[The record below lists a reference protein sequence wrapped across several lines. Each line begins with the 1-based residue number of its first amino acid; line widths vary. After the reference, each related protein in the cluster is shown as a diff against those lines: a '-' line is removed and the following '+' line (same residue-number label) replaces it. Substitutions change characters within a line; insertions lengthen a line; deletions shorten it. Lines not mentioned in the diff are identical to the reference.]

1 MRGITKV
8 RILLWLPLIAFLI
21 VLALVAAG
29 LIRPHSTDIRSQM
42 VGKPLPSFSLPS
54 VRPGEPQVS
63 SASFADGKVRLVN
76 IFASWCGPCA
86 VEMPLLQT
94 LKQSGVTIEG
104 IASRDKP
111 EDSLTFLRQ
120 YGDPY
125 DRIANDA
132 TSALQ
137 IAIGSSGVPET
148 YVIDGKGVIR
158 LQHIG
163 PIGPQDMPDI
173 ITALKDAQ

>member
-1 MRGITKV
+1 MSLRTI

-21 VLALVAAG
+21 VLGLVASG
-29 LIRPHSTDIRSQM
+29 LIRPHDTSVRSQM
-42 VGKPLPSFSLPS
+42 VGKPLPAFSLSS
-54 VRPGEPQVS
+54 VRPGQPPVTSQ
-63 SASFADGKVRLVN
+63 SFADGKVRLVN

-86 VEMPLLQT
+86 IEMPQLFQ
-94 LKQSGVTIEG
+94 LKQAGVAIEG

-111 EDSLTFLRQ
+111 ADSLGFLRQ

-125 DRIANDA
+125 DRIGNDDK
-132 TSALQ
+132 SAVQ

-163 PIGPQDMPDI
+163 PIGPQDIGDI
-173 ITALKDAQ
+173 LAAVKDAQ

>member
-1 MRGITKV
+1 MSLRKI

-21 VLALVAAG
+21 VLGLVASG
-29 LIRPHSTDIRSQM
+29 LIRPHDTSVRSQM
-42 VGKPLPSFSLPS
+42 VGKPLPAFSLTS
-54 VRPGEPQVS
+54 VRFGQPPVTSQ
-63 SASFADGKVRLVN
+63 SFADGKVRLLT

-86 VEMPLLQT
+86 IEMPQLFQ
-94 LKQSGVTIEG
+94 LKQAGVTIDG

-111 EDSLTFLRQ
+111 ADSLGFLQQ

-125 DRIANDA
+125 DRIGNDDK
-132 TSALQ
+132 SAVQ

-163 PIGPQDMPDI
+163 PIGPQDVGDI
-173 ITALKDAQ
+173 LAAVKDAQ